1 MDKKRIKA
9 VLLTKALSLF
19 PLPMKLAL
27 LRGPSWTSTNHLAGI
42 CVETY
47 NNPIHS
53 EALTKREIGNHPSFT
68 YVCI

>member
-1 MDKKRIKA
+1 MDKKRIKG
-9 VLLTKALSLF
+9 VLLTKAPSLF
-19 PLPMKLAL
+19 PFQMKLAQ